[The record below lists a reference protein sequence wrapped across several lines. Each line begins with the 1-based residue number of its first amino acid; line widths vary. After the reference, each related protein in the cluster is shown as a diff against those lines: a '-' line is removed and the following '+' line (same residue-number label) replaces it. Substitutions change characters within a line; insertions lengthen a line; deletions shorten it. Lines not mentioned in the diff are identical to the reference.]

1 LEIWRIQKLP
11 ERLFFIQRPAGPSKR
26 HFIFHTFYQ
35 DNFRQNQLAS
45 VFPAIGG
52 ARPASDS
59 RLILFLTG
67 AERKAGNDGMF
78 RICEGERRTFSG
90 EGDYDP
96 CCP

>member
-1 LEIWRIQKLP
+1 MRIQKLP
-11 ERLFFIQRPAGPSKR
+11 GKAVFYSETSSTIKKT
-26 HFIFHTFYQ
+26 FIFHTFYQ

-45 VFPAIGG
+45 VFRQSVA

-67 AERKAGNDGMF
+67 AERKAGMTECSVYVRD
-78 RICEGERRTFSG
+78 ERRTFSG